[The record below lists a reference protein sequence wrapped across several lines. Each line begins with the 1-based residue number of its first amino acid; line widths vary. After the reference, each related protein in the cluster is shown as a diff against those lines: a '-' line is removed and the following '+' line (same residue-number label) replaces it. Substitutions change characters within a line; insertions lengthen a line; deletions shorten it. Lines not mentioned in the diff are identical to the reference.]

1 MSEWERTPNLYD
13 YLAGAILA
21 NGFVWI
27 WAQTLPH
34 LKGIPVTLLAVISYI
49 IYLAGIIITSYL
61 VCKRTSSKHLF
72 VGIKLAAL
80 TWVFSIFLML
90 SIAANPTYGLAVAL
104 LIIFMG
110 GGVAG
115 AYLALRSTLRPRRK
129 KSGASGSN
137 LKNS

>member
-1 MSEWERTPNLYD
+1 MSERERTPNLYD

-34 LKGIPVTLLAVISYI
+34 LKGIPAILLAVISYI
-49 IYLAGIIITSYL
+49 IYLAGSIATSYL

-90 SIAANPTYGLAVAL
+90 SIAANPTYGLAIAL
-104 LIIFMG
+104 LIIFVG
-110 GGVAG
+110 GGVTG
-115 AYLALRSTLRPRRK
+115 AYLTLRSTLRPRREK
-129 KSGASGSN
+129 PGASGSN